1 MNAGL
6 PTHPPSKA
14 PAKKTR
20 AATGIILAGGASTR
34 LGRDKA
40 SEPLLGRPLL
50 QWVLDKVAQVVG
62 EIVVVTAA
70 GQTLPPLHTERALRV
85 VEDVL
90 PAKGP
95 LGGIYS
101 GLREARHELAL
112 AVGCDMPLLSAPLLR
127 ELLRLAEGYH
137 VVMPRRR
144 GRTQALHAAYRRS
157 CLEPMRRELD
167 AGHLKVISFLP
178 AVNVRYVDEDVWT
191 RFDPEGLSFF
201 NINTEEDLRRAAAML
216 QRPPFK

>member
-1 MNAGL
+1 M
-6 PTHPPSKA
+6 TEKA
-14 PAKKTR
+14 AAERTP
-20 AATGIILAGGASTR
+20 AATGIVLAGGASTR

-50 QWVLDKVAQVVG
+50 QWVVDKVAVVVD
-62 EIVVVTAA
+62 EIVVVIAA
-70 GQTLPPLHTERALRV
+70 GQTLPPVTTARTLRV

-101 GLREARHELAL
+101 GLREARRELAL
-112 AVGCDMPLLSAPLLR
+112 VTGCDMPLLSPPFLR
-127 ELLRLAEGYH
+127 ELLRLSEGYD

-144 GRTQALHAAYRRS
+144 GRTQALHAVYRRS
-157 CLEPMRRELD
+157 CLEPMRHQLD

-178 AVNVRYVDEDVWT
+178 AVRVRYVDEDVWT

-201 NINTEEDLRRAAAML
+201 NINTEEDLSRAAAML
-216 QRPPFK
+216 QRPPPE

>member
-1 MNAGL
+1 ML
-6 PTHPPSKA
+6 EKA
-14 PAKKTR
+14 SAEGTP

-40 SEPLLGRPLL
+40 SEALLGRPLL
-50 QWVLDKVAQVVG
+50 RWVLDRVARVVD
-62 EIVVVTAA
+62 EIVIVTAA
-70 GQTLPPLHTERALRV
+70 GQTLPPVNTDRTLRV

-90 PAKGP
+90 PARGP

-101 GLREARHELAL
+101 GLREARHELSL
-112 AVGCDMPLLSAPLLR
+112 AVGCDMPLLSVPLLR
-127 ELLRLAEGYH
+127 ELLRLSEGYD

-144 GRTQALHAAYRRS
+144 GRTQALHAVYGRN

-178 AVNVRYVDEDVWT
+178 AVSVLYVDEDVWT
-191 RFDPEGLSFF
+191 RFDPEGQSFF

-216 QRPPFK
+216 QRPPPE